1 MNRIYIIFTIL
12 FISAFGQLFAQDTTI
27 YRQANASLFSNNYTF
42 IKKSK
47 SDKFGTFIQCSRTD
61 DMQYWYGEGKFTE
74 TNKKYFLTFDT
85 TNYYNRIETIASTSH
100 SDTLYIKWFD
110 WRGEQQEWFSIRFQ
124 DTINNKNIYH
134 TGFFEYF
141 GHTAP
146 PIPDQCDPLISE
158 QSEPLFELC
167 FSYYSGLSAA
177 KGRSK
182 VSHR

>member
-1 MNRIYIIFTIL
+1 MNKIDGNDNVIQYIP
-12 FISAFGQLFAQDTTI
+12 
-27 YRQANASLFSNNYTF
+27 
-42 IKKSK
+42 
-47 SDKFGTFIQCSRTD
+47 
-61 DMQYWYGEGKFTE
+61 
-74 TNKKYFLTFDT
+74 FDAIIPM
-85 TNYYNRIETIASTSH
+85 NP
-100 SDTLYIKWFD
+100 
-110 WRGEQQEWFSIRFQ
+110 
-124 DTINNKNIYH
+124 
-134 TGFFEYF
+134 EYF